1 MLILISVIML
11 GALGFL
17 FAGLLGLAA
26 DYFRV
31 EEDSRIASVLAVLP
45 GANCGACGMAGC
57 RDYAEKVVLGQAAAT
72 ACSACGAK
80 GAAIISEIMGVG
92 CGEVERKVA
101 VVHCGA
107 KGEQRKKKGNY
118 SGVKTCMAVT
128 LVDGG
133 GLACTYGCLGYG
145 DCLAICPFGAIEMRE
160 GLAFIDPEKCTGCG
174 KCVSA
179 CPRKI
184 ISLRPYDFKVAIA
197 CSSRDSGAVVRKICP
212 VGCIGC
218 KLCVKQVAD
227 VFKVTDNLASIDY
240 AKTGI
245 ACGPAVE
252 KCPTK
257 CIVTSD

>member
-26 DYFRV
+26 NYFRV
-31 EEDSRIASVLAVLP
+31 EEDPRIARVLSCLP

-57 RDYAEKVVLGQAAAT
+57 RDYAEKVVLGQAPAT

-92 CGEVERKVA
+92 CGDVQRNVA

-133 GLACTYGCLGYG
+133 GLACIYGCLGYG
-145 DCLAICPFGAIEMRE
+145 DCLATCPFGAIEMRE
-160 GLAFIDPEKCTGCG
+160 GLPFIDPEKCTGCG
-174 KCVSA
+174 KCIAV

-184 ISLRPYDFKVAIA
+184 ISLRPYDFKIAVA

-218 KLCVKQVAD
+218 KLCVKQVPD
-227 VFKVTDNLASIDY
+227 VFKVTDNLASVDY
-240 AKTGI
+240 TKAGVS
-245 ACGPAVE
+245 CEPAIE

-257 CIVTSD
+257 CIVQS